1 MIDVLAAIHNVD
13 VFKETTVNSLNIH
26 SILNLKGTFKY
37 FKTTLYQRYFT
48 NKQDSVVVRNIFVS
62 SFIFS

>member
-48 NKQDSVVVRNIFVS
+48 NKQDSVVV
-62 SFIFS
+62 

>member
-1 MIDVLAAIHNVD
+1 MQVYTAMIDVLAAIHNVD

-37 FKTTLYQRYFT
+37 IAREIVFLESYISK
-48 NKQDSVVVRNIFVS
+48 
-62 SFIFS
+62 